1 MKIEWRLDMDE
12 ALEPEN
18 LVGDI
23 LLSDA
28 QTSLGERDTYIDSWL
43 DGLTTGLKAVQA
55 GQRVQV
61 DIPEEP
67 ASLVFE
73 PVGKG
78 IRIAYRAT
86 VIHVESV
93 EELQR
98 AVCIAA
104 QALLQQLA
112 GVEGWENNP
121 VLRGIRD
128 FVCKAR
134 ETSGALGI

>member
-1 MKIEWRLDMDE
+1 MKIEWRLDMDA

-18 LVGDI
+18 LVGDMT
-23 LLSDA
+23 LSDA

-43 DGLTTGLKAVQA
+43 AALIVGLQALQTGQSIH
-55 GQRVQV
+55 V
-61 DIPEEP
+61 DIPEESAP
-67 ASLVFE
+67 LVFA

-78 IRIAYRAT
+78 VQISYRT
-86 VIHVESV
+86 MVLNVGSV

-98 AVCIAA
+98 AVYIAA

-112 GVEGWENNP
+112 AVEGWEGNP
-121 VLRGIRD
+121 LISGIRD

-134 ETSGALGI
+134 ETSTR